1 MPFVSHV
8 HRACLFG
15 LWAGREGKGLSVP
28 QVDVGM
34 APPLGGSLCMSW
46 ECFPGTEALGGAS
59 VIVLFTPDVAS
70 AFTRSG
76 AAGMA
81 GAAQPKQVGRGGG
94 QHCDRCYVEPA
105 PPGHLQSERAKA
117 PNMSGPTSGTGPQPN
132 EEPPPVPASSSRP
145 PLWGPSHLPAGSLFS
160 CGLAWA

>member
-1 MPFVSHV
+1 
-8 HRACLFG
+8 
-15 LWAGREGKGLSVP
+15 
-28 QVDVGM
+28 
-34 APPLGGSLCMSW
+34 MSW

-105 PPGHLQSERAKA
+105 PPGHLLEVFS
-117 PNMSGPTSGTGPQPN
+117 PVDWHGP
-132 EEPPPVPASSSRP
+132 ED
-145 PLWGPSHLPAGSLFS
+145 
-160 CGLAWA
+160 CG